1 MTELTTHD
9 SPKVRLFVVPRL
21 TRSIAPLRSATA
33 GAATTI
39 LNAEKSARFETV
51 LHFFPY
57 FI

>member
-1 MTELTTHD
+1 MTDLTTHD

-39 LNAEKSARFETV
+39 LNAEKSARF
-51 LHFFPY
+51 
-57 FI
+57 